1 MIKESYDVILVDFSG
16 ILPFRLEKE
25 NILTTQETVALEKL
39 KEFIINLESE
49 LKYELV
55 YLGMDF
61 IETKL
66 FHRMIMKDGI
76 LELLIGTPITLM
88 GHFREE
94 ESAVQ
99 FRDCLEKTISK
110 TLPELLQ
117 PLLEQS
123 IELRKIDKE
132 ISSNYKKVGFN
143 KLGGN

>member
-16 ILPFRLEKE
+16 MLPFRLEKE
-25 NILTTQETVALEKL
+25 SILTTQETVALEKL
-39 KEFIINLESE
+39 KEFIINLEAE

-94 ESAVQ
+94 ESAIQ
-99 FRDCLEKTISK
+99 FRDCLERTIGR
-110 TLPELLQ
+110 TLPDLLQ

-123 IELRKIDKE
+123 IELKKIDKE
-132 ISSNYKKVGFN
+132 ISSDYKKVGFN

>member
-1 MIKESYDVILVDFSG
+1 MIKESYDVVLVDFSG
-16 ILPFRLEKE
+16 ILPFRLEKDSVF
-25 NILTTQETVALEKL
+25 TKQEVVALEKL
-39 KEFIINLESE
+39 KDFIASLESE
-49 LKYELV
+49 LEYEFV

-66 FHRMIMKDGI
+66 FHRMILKDGI

-94 ESAVQ
+94 QSAID
-99 FRDCLEKTISK
+99 FRDSLEKTLSK
-110 TLPELLQ
+110 TLPDLLQ

-123 IELRKIDKE
+123 IEMRKIAKE
-132 ISSNYKKVGFN
+132 INPDYKKVGFN

>member
-16 ILPFRLEKE
+16 MLPFRLEKE
-25 NILTTQETVALEKL
+25 SIFTTQETVALEKL

-94 ESAVQ
+94 GNAVQ
-99 FRDCLEKTISK
+99 FRDCLERTISK
-110 TLPELLQ
+110 TLPDLLQ

-123 IELRKIDKE
+123 IELKKIDKE
-132 ISSNYKKVGFN
+132 ISSDYKKVGFN

>member
-1 MIKESYDVILVDFSG
+1 MIKESYDVVLVDFSG
-16 ILPFRLEKE
+16 ILPFRLEKDS
-25 NILTTQETVALEKL
+25 IFTKQEVVALEKL
-39 KEFIINLESE
+39 KDFIASLESE
-49 LKYELV
+49 LKYEFV

-66 FHRMIMKDGI
+66 FHRMILKDGI

-94 ESAVQ
+94 KSAID
-99 FRDCLEKTISK
+99 FRDSLEKTLSK
-110 TLPELLQ
+110 TLPDLLQ

-123 IELRKIDKE
+123 IEMRKIAKE
-132 ISSNYKKVGFN
+132 INPDYKKVGFN

>member
-49 LKYELV
+49 LKYEVV